1 MSKKRLSFQLPKISL
16 REAAESEDAAFEQ
29 MDSPI
34 WDLPVYSL
42 DKFPSIKSL
51 WKVKCSIR
59 CPKETCAYRDELKTP
74 YVQKDLKTADAL
86 YLAPD
91 KKIYFIEFKAQPS
104 GNVDDDD
111 ICGKA
116 FESLYAAAL
125 SALGDCPMEKIRAN
139 AEFIVVF
146 KETSDKTRTHYT
158 QKSAE
163 GFKEFSKKV
172 QGLAHLLDEVGNPIY
187 FNLDRFKA
195 RTFYRDVHTFD
206 QGQFEQWATQKHLV
220 APAEA

>member
-16 REAAESEDAAFEQ
+16 REAAASEDAAFEQ

-91 KKIYFIEFKAQPS
+91 KKIYFIEFKAQPA

-125 SALGDCPMEKIRAN
+125 SVLGDCPMETICAN

-146 KETSDKTRTHYT
+146 KSASDEVKNYYT
-158 QKSAE
+158 QKSKLDLEKIA
-163 GFKEFSKKV
+163 KNV
-172 QGLAHLLDEVGNPIY
+172 QKPGNLLDAQDIPIF

-195 RTFYRDVHTFD
+195 REFYRDVHTFD
-206 QGQFEQWATQKHLV
+206 KEQFEQWAIQKCL
-220 APAEA
+220 ASPAEA

>member
-16 REAAESEDAAFEQ
+16 REAAASEDAAFEQ
-29 MDSPI
+29 TDSPI
-34 WDLPVYSL
+34 WDLQVYSL
-42 DKFPSIKSL
+42 DKFPSMKSL

-59 CPKETCAYRDELKTP
+59 CPKETCAYRDGLKTP

-91 KKIYFIEFKAQPS
+91 KKIYFIEFKAQPA

-116 FESLYAAAL
+116 FESLYAATL
-125 SALGDCPMEKIRAN
+125 SVLGDCPMETICAN

-146 KETSDKTRTHYT
+146 KSASDEVKNYYT
-158 QKSAE
+158 QKSKLDLEKIA
-163 GFKEFSKKV
+163 KNV
-172 QGLAHLLDEVGNPIY
+172 QKPGNLLDAQDIPIF

-195 RTFYRDVHTFD
+195 REFYRDVHTFD
-206 QGQFEQWATQKHLV
+206 KEQFEQWAIQKCL
-220 APAEA
+220 ASPAEA